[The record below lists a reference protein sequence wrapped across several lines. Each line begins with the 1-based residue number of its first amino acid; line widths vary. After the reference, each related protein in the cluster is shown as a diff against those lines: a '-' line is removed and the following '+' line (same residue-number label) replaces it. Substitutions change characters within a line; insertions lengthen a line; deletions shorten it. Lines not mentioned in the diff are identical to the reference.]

1 MVSETPTEFLHT
13 IYLSETGAK
22 SFDYSGAEI
31 ISDKVFKN
39 LSDTVNPQGVLAIVR
54 QPRYELEDMLKKSN
68 GLLIF
73 LENLQDPGNLGTIL
87 RTAEA
92 AGCTGI
98 IADKNTVDLFN
109 PKVVRS
115 TMGAAFRM
123 PFISVD
129 SLEDT
134 VSMAKN
140 AGFTFYAA
148 HLGGEKSCYEF
159 DYTEPTAFL
168 IGNEGNGLTDEAAEL
183 ADEKI
188 LIPMDG
194 QAESLNAAMATGI
207 LIYEAKRQRL

>member
-1 MVSETPTEFLHT
+1 MVSETPTEFLHA

-22 SFDYSGAEI
+22 TFEYEGAKI

-39 LSDTVNPQGVLAIVR
+39 LSDTVNPQGVLAIVK
-54 QPRYELEDMLKKSN
+54 QPRYDLYNILNKSN

-123 PFISVD
+123 PYVSVD
-129 SLEDT
+129 TLKSAVEA
-134 VSMAKN
+134 AKK
-140 AGFTFYAA
+140 AGVTFYAA
-148 HLGGEKSCYEF
+148 HLGGTKSCYEF
-159 DYTEPTAFL
+159 DYKKPTAFL
-168 IGNEGNGLTDEAAEL
+168 IGNEGNGLTDETAAL

-188 LIPMDG
+188 IIPMEG
-194 QAESLNAAMATGI
+194 KAESLNAAMATGI
-207 LIYEAKRQRL
+207 LIYEAKRQRI

>member
-1 MVSETPTEFLHT
+1 MVSETPTEFLHA

-22 SFDYSGAEI
+22 TFEYEGAKI

-39 LSDTVNPQGVLAIVR
+39 LSDTVNPQGVLAIVK
-54 QPRYELEDMLKKSN
+54 QPRYDLYNILNKSN

-123 PFISVD
+123 PYVSVD
-129 SLEDT
+129 TLKSAVEA
-134 VSMAKN
+134 AKK
-140 AGFTFYAA
+140 AGVTFYAA
-148 HLGGEKSCYEF
+148 HLGGTKSCYEF
-159 DYTEPTAFL
+159 DYKKPTAFL
-168 IGNEGNGLTDEAAEL
+168 IGNEGNGLTDETASL

-188 LIPMDG
+188 IIPMEG
-194 QAESLNAAMATGI
+194 KAESLNAAMATGI
-207 LIYEAKRQRL
+207 LIYEAKRQRI